1 MPEGRRP
8 VDLPS
13 HCRRQPM
20 SRALRIA
27 VAAVAAVV
35 VVVVAAGVA
44 MASGGGGSSHH
55 ITAYFTRTI
64 GLYKGNDVRILGVRV
79 GKIDTIKVK
88 RPVVEVQMTV
98 PGKYRLPAEV
108 GAGLVPP
115 SVVSDRFI
123 QLTPAYTGGAELPTH
138 AVLNTDRTQVP
149 LEFDEIFKNLD
160 QLDRALGPGGANS
173 GGALS
178 RLVDVSAAN
187 LNGNG
192 AELNAALKQFS
203 AMISTLAGSRTDL
216 FSTVKQLQQFT
227 TMLAQNDGGVR
238 AVNANL
244 ARVGTQLAGERQDL
258 GAALSNLS
266 QALQLVSSFVADNRN
281 RLTSDIH
288 KTAAV
293 TNVLSKEKEAI
304 TQIIDTA
311 PFALTNLSLAYD
323 STAKTLDTLDAAGQ
337 PFSQGGPVGPGSQLC
352 QLTGGQPTQLC
363 TAAAL
368 KAKSLAD
375 LLAVVRK

>member
-88 RPVVEVQMTV
+88 GPVVEIKMTV
-98 PGKYRLPAEV
+98 SGKYKLPADV
-108 GAGLVPP
+108 GAVIVPP

-149 LEFDEIFKNLD
+149 LEFDEIFKNVD
-160 QLDRALGPGGANS
+160 QLNRALGPGRAHAN
-173 GGALS
+173 GALP
-178 RLVDVSAAN
+178 RPAH
-187 LNGNG
+187 GRG
-192 AELNAALKQFS
+192 
-203 AMISTLAGSRTDL
+203 
-216 FSTVKQLQQFT
+216 
-227 TMLAQNDGGVR
+227 
-238 AVNANL
+238 
-244 ARVGTQLAGERQDL
+244 
-258 GAALSNLS
+258 
-266 QALQLVSSFVADNRN
+266 
-281 RLTSDIH
+281 
-288 KTAAV
+288 
-293 TNVLSKEKEAI
+293 
-304 TQIIDTA
+304 
-311 PFALTNLSLAYD
+311 
-323 STAKTLDTLDAAGQ
+323 
-337 PFSQGGPVGPGSQLC
+337 
-352 QLTGGQPTQLC
+352 
-363 TAAAL
+363 
-368 KAKSLAD
+368 
-375 LLAVVRK
+375 

>member
-1 MPEGRRP
+1 
-8 VDLPS
+8 
-13 HCRRQPM
+13 M

-35 VVVVAAGVA
+35 VVVVGAGVA
-44 MASGGGGSSHH
+44 LAGGSGGTHH

-64 GLYKGNDVRILGVRV
+64 GLYQGNDVRILGVRV

-88 RPVVEVQMTV
+88 GPVVEVKLTV
-98 PGKYRLPAEV
+98 SGKYKLPADV
-108 GAGLVPP
+108 GAVIVPP

-123 QLTPAYTGGAELPTH
+123 QLTPAYTGGAELPDH

-160 QLDRALGPGGANS
+160 QLNRALGPGGANAH
-173 GGALS
+173 GALS

-187 LNGNG
+187 LDGNG
-192 AELNAALKQFS
+192 AELNGALKQFS
-203 AMISTLAGSRTDL
+203 AMISTLAGSKNDL
-216 FSTVKQLQQFT
+216 FDTVKQLQQFT

-238 AVNANL
+238 DVNANL
-244 ARVGTQLAGERQDL
+244 ARVGNQLAAERQDL

-266 QALQLVSSFVADNRN
+266 TALQLVSSFVADNRS

-288 KTAAV
+288 KAAAV
-293 TNVLSKEKEAI
+293 TNVLSREKEAL
-304 TQIIDTA
+304 TQIIDMA

-323 STAKTLDTLDAAGQ
+323 SSAKTLDTLDAAGAV
-337 PFSQGGPVGPGSQLC
+337 FSQGGPTGPGSALC
-352 QLTGGQPTQLC
+352 QLTGGKIPQLC
-363 TAAAL
+363 SAAAAR
-368 KAKSLAD
+368 AKSLAD

>member
-1 MPEGRRP
+1 
-8 VDLPS
+8 
-13 HCRRQPM
+13 M

-27 VAAVAAVV
+27 VAAAAAVV
-35 VVVVAAGVA
+35 VVLVGTGVA
-44 MASGGGGSSHH
+44 LAGGGGGGTHH
-55 ITAYFTRTI
+55 ITAYFSRTI
-64 GLYKGNDVRILGVRV
+64 GLYNGNDVRLLGVRV
-79 GKIDTIKVK
+79 GKIDSIKVK
-88 RPVVEVQMTV
+88 GPVVEVKLTV
-98 PGKYRLPAEV
+98 SGKYKLPADV
-108 GAGLVPP
+108 GAVIVPP

-160 QLDRALGPGGANS
+160 QLNRALGPGGANAN
-173 GGALS
+173 GALS

-187 LNGNG
+187 LDGNG
-192 AELNAALKQFS
+192 AELNGALKQFS

-244 ARVGTQLAGERQDL
+244 ARVGGQLAGERQDL
-258 GAALSNLS
+258 GAALSNLA

-288 KTAAV
+288 KAAAV

-304 TQIIDTA
+304 TQIIDAA

-323 STAKTLDTLDAAGQ
+323 STARTLDTLDAAGQ
-337 PFSQGGPVGPGSQLC
+337 AFSQGGPTGPGSQLC
-352 QLTGGQPTQLC
+352 QLTGGKIPQIC
-363 TAAAL
+363 TAAATG
-368 KAKSLAD
+368 AKSLAD